1 MNLTNFSSSN
11 SKVEYV
17 VFVCFLAPEYPR
29 YLTWLVCCKVL
40 KSVKDFNRFFYSLT
54 WQYFFKELC
63 FIVGEGI
70 FFCFLKGF
78 KMSAMIHLK
87 HVKHDHETKI
97 ILPSYHL
104 TPTNNLSI
112 NLNLKFYVFKIGV
125 YYFLPEMPRHH
136 V

>member
-11 SKVEYV
+11 SRVEYV

-70 FFCFLKGF
+70 FFLFLKR
-78 KMSAMIHLK
+78 IQNVCNDPLK
-87 HVKHDHETKI
+87 TRETRPRNQNYPT
-97 ILPSYHL
+97 ILPFNPYQ
-104 TPTNNLSI
+104 
-112 NLNLKFYVFKIGV
+112 
-125 YYFLPEMPRHH
+125 
-136 V
+136 